1 MKLLNIAYTL
11 MFISPVLYLI
21 KYRKSFRYE
30 KIRYF
35 LCYVCLIALIEF
47 FILFYRNFINEPGI
61 FTNFIYNVLVFF
73 EYNLIFLF
81 YKDISKEK
89 LTQVYIKCALI
100 IFNIVYCVLGFY
112 YGQEVMS
119 KYIVSILV
127 IGAILV
133 SINFVLYLREFLLSD
148 KILNYQKDI
157 TFWITVGFL
166 LYYLG
171 TLPLTAVSEFV
182 YTENNIDVFAI
193 QIVLT
198 IIMHSCFIYGIIT
211 CWKKNI

>member
-1 MKLLNIAYTL
+1 M
-11 MFISPVLYLI
+11 
-21 KYRKSFRYE
+21 
-30 KIRYF
+30 
-35 LCYVCLIALIEF
+35 
-47 FILFYRNFINEPGI
+47 
-61 FTNFIYNVLVFF
+61 
-73 EYNLIFLF
+73 
-81 YKDISKEK
+81 
-89 LTQVYIKCALI
+89 
-100 IFNIVYCVLGFY
+100 
-112 YGQEVMS
+112 
-119 KYIVSILV
+119 
-127 IGAILV
+127 
-133 SINFVLYLREFLLSD
+133 SD

-198 IIMHSCFIYGIIT
+198 IIMHSCFIYGIIK